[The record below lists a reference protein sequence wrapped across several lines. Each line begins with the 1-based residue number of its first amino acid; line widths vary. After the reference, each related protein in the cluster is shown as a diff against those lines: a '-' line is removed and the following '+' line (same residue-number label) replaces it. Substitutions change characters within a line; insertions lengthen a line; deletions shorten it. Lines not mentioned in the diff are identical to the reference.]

1 MKKFFVGYLMLSLF
15 SLFNL
20 KSSQRYSS
28 PKEIGY
34 SLEEWKRASV
44 ELRRSCS
51 EKMLEP
57 KSDDE
62 WQDVDGLTLE
72 VKNPKKPLVSNKQE
86 KKQVK
91 PEIRRPIPQVPSCT
105 HSQASSNASTVVTRN
120 LQEEQS
126 LIVRPIINSFR
137 RHNSFD
143 GNTTSSTEIESFSKI
158 NNDSPSNDLDVDGCL
173 LGAIAFGSYLLR
185 KAQEA
190 FNGPFFDSISKEAK
204 DAQRKTNHKD

>member
-20 KSSQRYSS
+20 KSSQRYAS

-62 WQDVDGLTLE
+62 WQEVDGLTLN

-91 PEIRRPIPQVPSCT
+91 PEIKRPIPQVPSRT
-105 HSQASSNASTVVTRN
+105 HSQSSSNASTVVTRN

-126 LIVRPIINSFR
+126 LIVRSSISTFRRRNSFEG
-137 RHNSFD
+137 S
-143 GNTTSSTEIESFSKI
+143 SSTEIASFSKV
-158 NNDSPSNDLDVDGCL
+158 NNDNPSNDLDVDGCL
-173 LGAIAFGSYLLR
+173 LGAIAFGSYLVN
-185 KAQEA
+185 KAKEA
-190 FNGPFFDSISKEAK
+190 FNGFSFDAISKEEK
-204 DAQRKTNHKD
+204 DAQRKINHKD